1 MALRIEDYALIG
13 DLHTAAL
20 VGSNGSLDW
29 LCLPRFDSP
38 ACFAALLGDE
48 ENGHWQI
55 APATPVR
62 RTTRRYRG
70 ETLVLETEFETADG
84 VVRLIDCMPV
94 RRDVPRVVRVVEGV
108 RGSVAMK
115 MVMALRFD
123 YGHTMP
129 WVSGGENAL
138 TALAGPDAIDLSS
151 DVPLSLQSP
160 ATAEFVVA
168 AGQRVAMVASWHA
181 SYEPSPAPIDA
192 VAVLGETEAW
202 WRDWSAR
209 SAYHGQWADE
219 VTRSLL
225 TLKALIYQPTGGI
238 VAAPTTSLPEF
249 LGGVRNWDYR
259 YCWLRDAALTL
270 DAFMTA
276 GYAQEATR
284 WRDWLLR
291 AVAGDPEDL
300 QIMYGLG
307 GERRLDEYELPW
319 LSGYE
324 GSKPVRVGNA
334 AAGQLQLDV
343 YGEMVDAVYRAQQL
357 GMPTRPQGL
366 EMGLR
371 VMEWLESHWRD
382 PDDGLWEMRGPRRHF
397 VHSKVMAWVAAD
409 RVVRILEAIGAQ
421 EPLERFQ
428 RVREDIHA
436 EVCREGFD
444 AERNTF
450 TQSYGSRQL
459 DAALLLIPQVGFL
472 PPSDPRAVG
481 TVEAVGK
488 ELLRDGFVMRY
499 IPDEQAADG
508 LPPGEGAFLACSF
521 WLVDALALVGRR
533 DEALALFERLL
544 SLRNDVG
551 LFSEEYD
558 PQARRLIGNFP
569 QAFTHLALISSA
581 ATLSGRAVRRAGG

>member
-1 MALRIEDYALIG
+1 M
-13 DLHTAAL
+13 
-20 VGSNGSLDW
+20 
-29 LCLPRFDSP
+29 
-38 ACFAALLGDE
+38 
-48 ENGHWQI
+48 
-55 APATPVR
+55 
-62 RTTRRYRG
+62 
-70 ETLVLETEFETADG
+70 
-84 VVRLIDCMPV
+84 
-94 RRDVPRVVRVVEGV
+94 
-108 RGSVAMK
+108 
-115 MVMALRFD
+115 
-123 YGHTMP
+123 
-129 WVSGGENAL
+129 
-138 TALAGPDAIDLSS
+138 
-151 DVPLSLQSP
+151 
-160 ATAEFVVA
+160 
-168 AGQRVAMVASWHA
+168 
-181 SYEPSPAPIDA
+181 
-192 VAVLGETEAW
+192 
-202 WRDWSAR
+202 
-209 SAYHGQWADE
+209 
-219 VTRSLL
+219 TRSLL
-225 TLKALIYQPTGGI
+225 TLKALIYEPTGGI

-319 LSGYE
+319 LAGYE

>member
-1 MALRIEDYALIG
+1 M
-13 DLHTAAL
+13 
-20 VGSNGSLDW
+20 
-29 LCLPRFDSP
+29 
-38 ACFAALLGDE
+38 
-48 ENGHWQI
+48 
-55 APATPVR
+55 
-62 RTTRRYRG
+62 
-70 ETLVLETEFETADG
+70 
-84 VVRLIDCMPV
+84 
-94 RRDVPRVVRVVEGV
+94 
-108 RGSVAMK
+108 
-115 MVMALRFD
+115 
-123 YGHTMP
+123 
-129 WVSGGENAL
+129 
-138 TALAGPDAIDLSS
+138 
-151 DVPLSLQSP
+151 
-160 ATAEFVVA
+160 
-168 AGQRVAMVASWHA
+168 
-181 SYEPSPAPIDA
+181 
-192 VAVLGETEAW
+192 
-202 WRDWSAR
+202 
-209 SAYHGQWADE
+209 
-219 VTRSLL
+219 TRSLL

-319 LSGYE
+319 LAGYE

-343 YGEMVDAVYRAQQL
+343 YGEMIDAVYRAQQL